1 MMARRVSDRANSPRR
16 GSLLAPGPGSKGGGR
31 KRGDA
36 GGKGGSKRSH
46 GGGGGGGGGGGVL
59 ARSNDEGS
67 GTWRSDYDSLAWVIP
82 ALLTI
87 HSAPKTLQV
96 CRALANVIINQYR
109 PIWVARD

>member
-31 KRGDA
+31 KQGD
-36 GGKGGSKRSH
+36 GGSKGGCKRSD
-46 GGGGGGGGGGGVL
+46 GGGGGGGVL

-96 CRALANVIINQYR
+96 CRAVAISITNQYW